1 MNSITYNSEA
11 HDKIYKKYNA
21 KHAEIYNP
29 FEQSRLK
36 GLAKR
41 LKELVAKEPVQVL
54 DVGAGTG
61 NLSLKFLEVGCE
73 VTAADV
79 SRKSLDLLTLLSG
92 NDDKLKT
99 AIISDKGL
107 PFASEQFD
115 IAVTYSVLHHVPDYL
130 HTVREMLRV
139 VKKSGYVFI
148 DHEANAFKWEP
159 SEKLKEYYSHT
170 QQTPIDYLKKVIKS
184 GEIFT
189 PSFWKAVFIKSFVNK
204 RYQRE
209 GDIHVWKD
217 DHIDWE
223 KIKQICLESNASIVE
238 EVDYLLYKQKGG
250 LDLFNQ
256 YKDHCSDTKFMII
269 RK

>member
-1 MNSITYNSEA
+1 MILAMGSHI
-11 HDKIYKKYNA
+11 
-21 KHAEIYNP
+21 HAFISP
-29 FEQSRLK
+29 HIQPWI
-36 GLAKR
+36 
-41 LKELVAKEPVQVL
+41 ELL
-54 DVGAGTG
+54 
-61 NLSLKFLEVGCE
+61 LSLPVVLWAGYPILQRCW
-73 VTAADV
+73 V
-79 SRKSLDLLTLLSG
+79 SY
-92 NDDKLKT
+92 KT
-99 AIISDKGL
+99 
-107 PFASEQFD
+107 
-115 IAVTYSVLHHVPDYL
+115 
-130 HTVREMLRV
+130 
-139 VKKSGYVFI
+139 
-148 DHEANAFKWEP
+148 
-159 SEKLKEYYSHT
+159 
-170 QQTPIDYLKKVIKS
+170 